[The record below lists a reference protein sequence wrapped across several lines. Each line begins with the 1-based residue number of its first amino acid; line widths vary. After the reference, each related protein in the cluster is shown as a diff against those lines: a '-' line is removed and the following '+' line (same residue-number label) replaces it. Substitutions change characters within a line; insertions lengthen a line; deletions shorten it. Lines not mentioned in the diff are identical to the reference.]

1 MFQQLLTPIDNSLGL
16 SFLVAAL
23 PVLTVVL
30 LLGVLRRPAWQAALA
45 GLIVALIIAAGPWK
59 MPIDLALRATLN
71 GAVFALWPVMWIVVN
86 ALLLYNIALSSG
98 RCDAFRKWILAHL
111 PNDRRVVLVVVGFCF
126 GALIEGISGF
136 GTPVAITASLLIM
149 VGFPPIEALVFVLIF
164 NTAPVAFGA
173 LGTPVTVLGAVTN
186 LPAGTLGAMIGRQL
200 PVMALILPFYV
211 MTLYAGWRSLRA
223 LWPVLLVAGASFGIA
238 QFVASNYINYTL
250 TDVLSSLGSLITTVV
265 FLKIWRPAADP
276 QFAMRE
282 PEPGALSG
290 APLAPAGS
298 PATPGAA
305 RVPGA
310 PTNVPAWQGWLP
322 WILVSAVVIL
332 WTSFK
337 VAGVG
342 QQNIE
347 WPGLHKAISITL
359 YHDKPYA
366 AIWQFQ
372 PLGTG
377 TAILLAAIIT
387 ALLVRLSPAEFLRCA
402 LQTVRQ
408 IWLAVVTVMLIIGLA
423 YLMNYSGLAYTL
435 GQGAASSGR
444 LFVLFSPFLGWV
456 AVLLSGSD
464 TSGNALFGNLQ
475 VVAARQLN
483 LNPVLFAA
491 TNSSGG
497 VMGKM
502 VSPQNIATGASI
514 TNLKGREGEI
524 FARTFIHSVALTVLL
539 ALLVLFQQFL
549 VPWVIPTLPA
559 AGP

>member
-1 MFQQLLTPIDNSLGL
+1 MFQQLLTPIGNSLGL

-30 LLGVLRRPAWQAALA
+30 LLGILRRPAWQAAFA
-45 GLIVALIIAAGPWK
+45 GLIVALIIAAGPWQ

-290 APLAPAGS
+290 APLAPAGI
-298 PATPGAA
+298 PATAGAA
-305 RVPGA
+305 RALGP

-337 VAGVG
+337 VAGIG

-444 LFVLFSPFLGWV
+444 LFIVFSPFLGWV

-502 VSPQNIATGASI
+502 VSPQNIATGASV

-524 FARTFIHSVALTVLL
+524 FARTFIHSIALTVLL
-539 ALLVLFQQFL
+539 ALLVLVQQFL